1 MKMNNIKPQR
11 RELKEDEYI
20 TLRGYHGTG
29 LHNWPGIYVQGWQE
43 STHGFYG
50 PGLYLTNKLATAEHY
65 AWKSFPWPTVML
77 VTYRVR
83 RDRLLDAVLR
93 LLASF
98 PAAAEDYDVLFR
110 VNQVLVQ
117 VDRVE
122 ILSTRPLALY
132 GTALGV
138 KWGSRWR
145 GESADSAGDLTR
157 ENLQKLGYSSEEIK
171 RAVT

>member
-1 MKMNNIKPQR
+1 M
-11 RELKEDEYI
+11 
-20 TLRGYHGTG
+20 
-29 LHNWPGIYVQGWQE
+29 HNLPGIYVQGWQE
-43 STHGFYG
+43 STRGHYG

-65 AWKSFPWPTVML
+65 AWKSFPWPAVPTVML

-83 RDRLLDAVLR
+83 RDRVLDAVLR
-93 LLASF
+93 LLAIF

-110 VNQVLVQ
+110 VNQVVVQ
-117 VDRVE
+117 VDKVE
-122 ILSTRPLALY
+122 ILSTRPLAYY

-138 KWGSRWR
+138 KRESRWR

-157 ENLQKLGYSSEEIK
+157 ENLQKLGYSSEEIR